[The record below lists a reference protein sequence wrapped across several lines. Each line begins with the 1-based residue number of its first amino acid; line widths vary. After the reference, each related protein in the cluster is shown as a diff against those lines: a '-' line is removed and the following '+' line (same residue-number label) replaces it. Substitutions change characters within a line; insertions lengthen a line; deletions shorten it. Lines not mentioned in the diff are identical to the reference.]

1 MLDKEIE
8 VFASKVRLQQNLPGG
23 AGHPFLDFMGFLGD
37 CDFYL
42 GLRVP
47 SRADK
52 IKRLSQWIV
61 ASDCRQSPPKL
72 VGFSLFVPLDGTN

>member
-8 VFASKVRLQQNLPGG
+8 IFASKVRLQQNLPGG

-42 GLRVP
+42 GLPEKVHRTI
-47 SRADK
+47 SHLA
-52 IKRLSQWIV
+52 LSV
-61 ASDCRQSPPKL
+61 ASKQISVP
-72 VGFSLFVPLDGTN
+72 FSLE